1 MSVIE
6 KKARDISRP
15 ILESIGRRLH
25 TWGLSPDL
33 ITNVGL
39 VLTLGVA
46 PLLAWGHIRLGG
58 VLLAVASVCD
68 ALDGTLARI
77 SDKES
82 RFGAFLDS
90 TIDRFEEA
98 IVLLGLTIYYART
111 GGVWQVA
118 LIFVAVVGS
127 LMVSYTRARAEAL
140 GVACKGGFMTRPV
153 RVGLLIVAL
162 VLALPGTVE
171 AALILIAVLGLLTS
185 LQRIYHVWRATGGEA
200 GGWGPVSDPFELTP
214 PSRTKADET

>member
-15 ILESIGRRLH
+15 ILESVGRHLH
-25 TWGLSPDL
+25 AWGLSPNL
-33 ITNVGL
+33 VTNVGL

-46 PLLAWGHIRLGG
+46 PLLAWGQIRLGG
-58 VLLAVASVCD
+58 ILLAVASVCD

-98 IVLLGLTIYYART
+98 IVLLGLTIFYART

-118 LIFVAVVGS
+118 LVFVAIVGS

-153 RVGLLIVAL
+153 RVGLLVVAL
-162 VLALPGTVE
+162 ILALPGTVE
-171 AALILIAVLGLLTS
+171 AALILIALLGLLTS
-185 LQRIYHVWRATGGEA
+185 FQRIYHVWRATGGEA
-200 GGWGPVSDPFELTP
+200 GGWDPVSDPFELKP
-214 PSRTKADET
+214 PSTTKADET